1 MKPKLSRIAAAG
13 ILLLMLTYSAHSGT
27 DKPDGDSL
35 STPGP
40 RSSADESNNYRLAG
54 SQSGFDKIEVISR
67 GTLIDLIEH
76 LVPGKYTA
84 FYFYADWC
92 GPCRVLKPKLED
104 FVENGDK
111 LALREIDIIN
121 WENPLVMYYKLP
133 SIPYFI
139 IYGPDG
145 EFLERGPGIS
155 NEVMR
160 EVSNPD

>member
-1 MKPKLSRIAAAG
+1 MTSKLSLVAAAA
-13 ILLLMLTYSAHSGT
+13 IVALLLSNTAYAE
-27 DKPDGDSL
+27 
-35 STPGP
+35 
-40 RSSADESNNYRLAG
+40 ADEPGDENRPALSSNPSTDGSNNYTLAVA
-54 SQSGFDKIEVISR
+54 QSGFDKIETISR
-67 GTLIDLIEH
+67 GRLIDLIEY

-92 GPCRVLKPKLED
+92 GPCRILKPKLED
-104 FVENGDK
+104 FVESGEK

-121 WENPLVMYYKLP
+121 WENPLVMYYNLP

-160 EVSNPD
+160 EVSAPD

>member
-1 MKPKLSRIAAAG
+1 MTSKLNRITASG
-13 ILLLMLTYSAHSGT
+13 IILLMLSYSAHSET
-27 DKPDGDSL
+27 DKPDGESL
-35 STPGP
+35 HAPGSQ
-40 RSSADESNNYRLAG
+40 SSADESNLYRLAG
-54 SQSGFDKIEVISR
+54 SQSAFDKIEVISR

-104 FVENGDK
+104 FVESGEK

-121 WENPLVMYYKLP
+121 WENPLVLYYKLP

-155 NEVMR
+155 NEIMR
-160 EVSNPD
+160 EISTPD

>member
-1 MKPKLSRIAAAG
+1 MKSKLSLIAASG
-13 ILLLMLTYSAHSGT
+13 IIVLMLSYSAHAETEIQDDESRQ
-27 DKPDGDSL
+27 
-35 STPGP
+35 TPGSH
-40 RSSADESNNYRLAG
+40 SSADESNIYDLAG

-92 GPCRVLKPKLED
+92 RPCRVLKPKLED
-104 FVENGDK
+104 FVESGEK

-160 EVSNPD
+160 EVSAPD